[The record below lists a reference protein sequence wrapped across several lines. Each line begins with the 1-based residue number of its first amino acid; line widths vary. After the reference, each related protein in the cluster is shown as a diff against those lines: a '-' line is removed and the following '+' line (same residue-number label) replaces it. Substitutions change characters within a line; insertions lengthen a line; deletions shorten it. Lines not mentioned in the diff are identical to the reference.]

1 MRKLQKMGS
10 FLLSFVLVLCL
21 CMCIATVPGEV
32 KAAEGVQFTV
42 NASPAGELRRG
53 DTFEVTV
60 SMAGNTL
67 AYALSYELAFD
78 SSQLE
83 PVGEL
88 VEGDVFKSAGA
99 TGNLNEAF
107 NKKSIVAAV
116 ASTKAPLNNGTLMTA
131 TFKVKDTATA
141 GTMGF
146 QSVIDLV
153 GEYGDSLPE
162 PADNAGS
169 IKVDIVTP
177 VITLDKTVLN
187 LVKGGTDK
195 LTATLK
201 YAEGDGTVKWTSD
214 NTAVATVDNAGNVT
228 AVSGGSAT
236 ITAQADGVSASCAVN
251 VSVPLNGISIQ
262 TPEVEVVRGKTVGL
276 SVAYDPE
283 DTTEDKA
290 VVWESSDEGI
300 AAVDPA
306 TGTVTGV
313 KEGTATITA
322 RTTKAAKECTATA
335 KVTVK
340 EVHLTEE
347 LGEKIEFGKA
357 EAILKG
363 QSVQMSQFLNVEEIV
378 GANGITDTYEIKW
391 AVSDEEVASID
402 TVSGVLKGV
411 KEGTVKVKAVI
422 TFFDG
427 AGKAG
432 ETVEREMEMEVKE
445 IPLDSIAFD
454 KIIKEMVVGTEET
467 LTIIYNPDNTTDL
480 KDVVWASSDP
490 AILSVENGRVKA
502 LKAGEAEVTATV
514 GEKKASCK
522 ITVKEGSVT
531 PTPDKDKADGTKTD
545 GTKADG
551 TKTGNSPKTG
561 DTENVVW
568 YAVMFLLSLS
578 VVLFVYKRRFCKAG
592 R

>member
-1 MRKLQKMGS
+1 MRKLQKTVS
-10 FLLSFVLVLCL
+10 FLLSFILALGL
-21 CMCIATVPGEV
+21 CIATVPGEV

-53 DTFEVTV
+53 DTFEVAV
-60 SMAGNTL
+60 SMSGNTL

-153 GEYGDSLPE
+153 GEYGDSLPA

-169 IKVDIVTP
+169 IKVDVVTP

-187 LVKGGTDK
+187 LVKGGTDR

-201 YAEGDGTVKWTSD
+201 YTDETVVKWTSD

-251 VSVPLNGISIQ
+251 VSVPLEGISIQ
-262 TPEVEVVRGKTVGL
+262 TPEVEVVRGKTVEL
-276 SVAYDPE
+276 KVVYEPK
-283 DTTEDKA
+283 DTTEDKS
-290 VVWESSDEGI
+290 VVWESSDEKI
-300 AAVDPA
+300 AAVDPT
-306 TGTVTGV
+306 TGIVTGV

-335 KVTVK
+335 KVNVK
-340 EVHLTEE
+340 EVHLTKE

-363 QSVQMSQFLNVEEIV
+363 QSVQMSQFLNVKEIV

-454 KIIKEMVVGTEET
+454 KVIKEMVVGTEET

-502 LKAGEAEVTATV
+502 LKAGEAEITATV

-531 PTPDKDKADGTKTD
+531 PTPGQDKADGTKTD

-561 DTENVVW
+561 DTANVVW
-568 YAVMFLLSLS
+568 YAVMFLLSL
-578 VVLFVYKRRFCKAG
+578 VAVLFVYKRRFCKAG

>member
-1 MRKLQKMGS
+1 MRKLQKMVS
-10 FLLSFVLVLCL
+10 FLLSFVLVLGL
-21 CMCIATVPGEV
+21 CIATVPGEV

-67 AYALSYELAFD
+67 AYGLIYELVFD
-78 SSQLE
+78 PSKLE
-83 PVGEL
+83 PVGEP
-88 VEGDVFKSAGA
+88 VKGEVYDGA
-99 TGNLNEAF
+99 TGEPNVAYDG
-107 NKKSIVAAV
+107 KSIVAAPV
-116 ASTKAPLNNGTLMTA
+116 TTKASLKNGTLMTA

-153 GEYGDSLPE
+153 GEYGDSLPA

-195 LTATLK
+195 LIATLK

-214 NTAVATVDNAGNVT
+214 NTAVATVDNDGNVT

-300 AAVDPA
+300 AAVDPT

-391 AVSDEEVASID
+391 AVSNEEVASID

-454 KIIKEMVVGTEET
+454 KVIKEMVVGTEET

-502 LKAGEAEVTATV
+502 LKAGEAEITATV

-531 PTPDKDKADGTKTD
+531 PTPGQDKVDGTKTD

-561 DTENVVW
+561 DTANVVW
-568 YAVMFLLSLS
+568 YAVMFLLSL
-578 VVLFVYKRRFCKAG
+578 VAVLFVYKRRFCKAG

>member
-1 MRKLQKMGS
+1 MRKLQKTVS
-10 FLLSFVLVLCL
+10 FLLSFILALGL
-21 CMCIATVPGEV
+21 CIATVPGEV

-53 DTFEVTV
+53 DTFEVAV
-60 SMAGNTL
+60 SMSGNTL

-153 GEYGDSLPE
+153 GEYGDSLPA

-169 IKVDIVTP
+169 IKVDVVTP

-187 LVKGGTDK
+187 LVKGGTDR

-201 YAEGDGTVKWTSD
+201 YTDETVVKWTSD

-251 VSVPLNGISIQ
+251 VSVRLEGISIQ
-262 TPEVEVVRGKTVGL
+262 TPEVEVVRGKTVEL
-276 SVAYDPE
+276 KVVYEPK
-283 DTTEDKA
+283 DTTEDKS
-290 VVWESSDEGI
+290 VVWESSDEKI
-300 AAVDPA
+300 AAVDPT
-306 TGTVTGV
+306 TGIVTGV

-335 KVTVK
+335 KVNVK
-340 EVHLTEE
+340 EVHLTKE

-363 QSVQMSQFLNVEEIV
+363 QSVQMSQFLNVKEIV

-454 KIIKEMVVGTEET
+454 KVIKEMVVGTEET

-502 LKAGEAEVTATV
+502 LKAGEAEITATV

-531 PTPDKDKADGTKTD
+531 PTPGQDKADGTKTD

-561 DTENVVW
+561 DTANVVW
-568 YAVMFLLSLS
+568 YAVMFLLSL
-578 VVLFVYKRRFCKAG
+578 VAVLFVYKRRFCKAG

>member
-1 MRKLQKMGS
+1 MRKLQKTVS
-10 FLLSFVLVLCL
+10 FLLSFILVLGL
-21 CMCIATVPGEV
+21 CIATVPGEV

-67 AYALSYELAFD
+67 AYGLIYELVFD
-78 SSQLE
+78 PSKLE
-83 PVGEL
+83 PVGEP
-88 VEGDVFKSAGA
+88 VKGEVFNGNGIM
-99 TGNLNEAF
+99 GNLNVANNGE
-107 NKKSIVAAV
+107 SIVAAPV
-116 ASTKAPLNNGTLMTA
+116 NTSASLKDGTLFTA
-131 TFKVKDTATA
+131 KFKVKDTATA
-141 GTMGF
+141 GAIGF
-146 QSVIDLV
+146 QSVIEMV
-153 GEYGDSLPE
+153 GEYGEFLPA

-187 LVKGGTDK
+187 LVKGGTDR

-201 YAEGDGTVKWTSD
+201 YTDETVVKWTSD

-251 VSVPLNGISIQ
+251 VSVPLEGISIQ
-262 TPEVEVVRGKTVGL
+262 TPEVEVVRGKTVEL
-276 SVAYDPE
+276 KVVYEPK
-283 DTTEDKA
+283 DTTEDKS
-290 VVWESSDEGI
+290 VVWESSDEKI
-300 AAVDPA
+300 ASVDPT
-306 TGTVTGV
+306 TGIVTGV

-335 KVTVK
+335 KVNVK
-340 EVHLTEE
+340 EVHLTKE

-363 QSVQMSQFLNVEEIV
+363 QSVQMSQFLNVKEIV

-454 KIIKEMVVGTEET
+454 KVIKEMVVGTEET

-502 LKAGEAEVTATV
+502 LKAGEAEITATV

-522 ITVKEGSVT
+522 ITVKESSVT
-531 PTPDKDKADGTKTD
+531 PTPGQDKADGTKTD

-561 DTENVVW
+561 DTANVVW
-568 YAVMFLLSLS
+568 YAVMFLLSL
-578 VVLFVYKRRFCKAG
+578 VAVLFVYKRRFCKAG